1 MEVAENEFASPTSA
15 TELAKVIEQLI
26 DNDCLGIYHA
36 VCGGFCSRFEFAQ
49 AILKAIHA
57 KDKLTLKPISDSE
70 TINYSVL
77 DNMMLR
83 LENFTQPISWQQAKR
98 LLKTTGGNN

>member
-1 MEVAENEFASPTSA
+1 M
-15 TELAKVIEQLI
+15 IEQLI
-26 DNDCLGIYHA
+26 DNGCLGIYHA

-57 KDKLTLKPISDSE
+57 EDQLTLKPTSNSE
-70 TINYSVL
+70 DTNYSVL

-83 LENFTQPISWQQAKR
+83 LENFTQPVSWQQA
-98 LLKTTGGNN
+98 LKDYITTTGGND